1 MPAQSVCRA
10 NLLRRG
16 SRFLFAAMVF
26 AALLGCKS
34 GREQRSREQRAIGRK
49 AWLEATDG
57 RFTGDY
63 SHQYE
68 HY

>member
-34 GREQRSREQRAIGRK
+34 DREQRAIGRK